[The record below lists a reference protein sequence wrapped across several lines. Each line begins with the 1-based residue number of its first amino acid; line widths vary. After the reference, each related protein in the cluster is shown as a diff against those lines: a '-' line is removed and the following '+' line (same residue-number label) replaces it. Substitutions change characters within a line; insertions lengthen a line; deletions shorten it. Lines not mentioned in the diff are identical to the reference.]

1 MGEHHFIHQNS
12 HGHKIKALI
21 VSASSI
27 ILMIAI
33 ILLVSYYWYYITK
46 TFPFIQIT
54 MTSVQR
60 SIIDTTSLGMFYA
73 HFIGGIFFVP
83 SPEEAI
89 FYYGLVKSQTVILPL
104 IFSLMGYLLAQ
115 VLNYYLG
122 SKISSFTLNF
132 ISKKKVYKTRRFVNK
147 YGIYGIFLFN
157 FLPFPSP
164 LLTFALGIAKY
175 RFSRMFI
182 STSLG
187 VLCKYLVLIGAYLW
201 FSA

>member
-1 MGEHHFIHQNS
+1 MGEHHFIQENS
-12 HGHKIKALI
+12 HRHKIKALI

-27 ILMIAI
+27 ILMIALI
-33 ILLVSYYWYYITK
+33 VLFSCYWYYITK

-54 MTSVQR
+54 ITSMQR
-60 SIIDTTSLGMFYA
+60 SIIDTTSLGLFYA
-73 HFIGGIFFVP
+73 HFIGGVFFLP
-83 SPEEAI
+83 SPQEAI
-89 FYYGLVKSQTVILPL
+89 FYYGLVRSKAVVLPL

-122 SKISSFTLNF
+122 SRISSFTLNF

-147 YGIYGIFLFN
+147 YGVYGIFLFN
-157 FLPFPSP
+157 LLPFPSP

-187 VLCKYLVLIGAYLW
+187 VLCKYLVLIGVYLW
-201 FSA
+201 FYA